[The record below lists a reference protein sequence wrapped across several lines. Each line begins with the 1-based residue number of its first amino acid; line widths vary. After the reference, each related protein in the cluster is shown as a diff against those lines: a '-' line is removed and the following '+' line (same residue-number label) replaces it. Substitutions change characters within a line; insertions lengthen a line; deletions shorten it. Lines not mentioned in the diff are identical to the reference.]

1 MNRVITTLYIVVF
14 VGFGLTACFLFI
26 DARAEY
32 DRLRQM
38 EAGNRQR
45 LAEAQTRLQEQERI
59 LERLRTDPA
68 YVEKVIFRRWGYA
81 KPDQVIFDFRNEARA
96 P

>member
-1 MNRVITTLYIVVF
+1 MF
-14 VGFGLTACFLFI
+14 VGFGLTACFLFV

-32 DRLRQM
+32 NRLRQI
-38 EAGNRQR
+38 EALNRQR
-45 LAEAQTRLQEQERI
+45 LADAQVRLQEQERI

-81 KPDQVIFDFRNEARA
+81 KPDQIIFDFRNEAKV

>member
-1 MNRVITTLYIVVF
+1 MF
-14 VGFGLTACFLFI
+14 VGFGLTACFLFV

-32 DRLRQM
+32 NRLRQI
-38 EAGNRQR
+38 EAVNRQR
-45 LAEAQTRLQEQERI
+45 LADAQARLQEQERI

-68 YVEKVIFRRWGYA
+68 YVEKVIFRRRGYA
-81 KPDQVIFDFRNEARA
+81 KPDQIIFDFRNEARA